1 MKVRGPAPALGE
13 HNGWFLEQ
21 QLRGPG
27 YMVREPGREPG
38 LRRQRLRRDPELS
51 RKGEIGLGNRL
62 QGGILMASAAGNG
75 KWQYN
80 PAIKCGV
87 EGASKKG
94 MS

>member
-62 QGGILMASAAGNG
+62 QGGYTDGVGGWKWEMAVQSSH
-75 KWQYN
+75 KMR
-80 PAIKCGV
+80 
-87 EGASKKG
+87 S
-94 MS
+94 